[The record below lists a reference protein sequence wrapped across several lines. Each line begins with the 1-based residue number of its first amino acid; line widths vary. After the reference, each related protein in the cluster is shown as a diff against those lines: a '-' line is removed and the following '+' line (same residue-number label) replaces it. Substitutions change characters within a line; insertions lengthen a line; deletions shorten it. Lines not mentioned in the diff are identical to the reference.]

1 LSATGRSDGGAGF
14 CAAAYQISPG
24 VMDMKFNKKTL
35 RFAASMAAVF
45 AVLAV
50 CARVTDSALPASA
63 DTSDKPVIVLDAGH
77 GGLDSGAVGKNGTLE
92 KDVNLSVVKRLQQLL
107 ELSGFRT
114 VLTRSE
120 DISVYDAGVEGIR
133 NQKLSDMDN
142 RLELI
147 QSYPDSIFLCIHQNN
162 FTDPAY
168 FGGQMFYNNNNPG
181 NRTLAQ
187 LMQNRFAQLQPG
199 NDREIKLTGD
209 ELYLLKSNKNPSL
222 MIECGFLS
230 NPDEEAK
237 LSTTEYQQQLAFT
250 IYSGLLDYLGTTS
263 PQEQWTEDS
272 PGLIDTDEF

>member
-1 LSATGRSDGGAGF
+1 MDKEYFVLRRAGAHGQKFWGYQHEIKQKVLEICRQHGGYICGA
-14 CAAAYQISPG
+14 CRVRP
-24 VMDMKFNKKTL
+24 
-35 RFAASMAAVF
+35 
-45 AVLAV
+45 
-50 CARVTDSALPASA
+50 VTDHALPAA
-63 DTSDKPVIVLDAGH
+63 AEVSDKPVIVLDAGH
-77 GGLDSGAVGKNGTLE
+77 GGLDSGAVGKGGTLE
-92 KDVNLSVVKRLQQLL
+92 KDVNLAVVKRLQQLL
-107 ELSGFRT
+107 ELSGFHT

-120 DISVYDAGVEGIR
+120 DISIYDPGTEGIR

-187 LMQNRFAQLQPG
+187 IMQNRFAQLQPG

-237 LSTTEYQQQLAFT
+237 LATAEYQQQLAFT
-250 IYSGLLDYLGTTS
+250 IYSGLLDYLSTMA
-263 PQEQWTEDS
+263 PDEQWTADEDS
-272 PGLIDTDEF
+272 GELFVTIE